1 VRRTKE
7 AAQETR
13 NAILDA
19 AERVFFKR
27 GVSQTTLTH
36 IATEANVTRG
46 AIYWHFTGKSALFQA
61 MHDRAKLPQQEFFHA
76 QNMLSHPEPL
86 KVLHETTIECIK
98 RFAADERGKRVFS
111 ILSLRCEYVGE
122 MADVM
127 TCQREAD
134 DQMHDTIVR
143 VFEKAA
149 AAGQLRRDWTAAM
162 AANACVCVFMGL
174 FTEWLRNC
182 EAFDIVTIGTL
193 TMEGLFSTFHPTA
206 AGANAA
212 ERPPVAAVG

>member
-1 VRRTKE
+1 MRRTKE

-19 AERVFFKR
+19 AERVFFER

-36 IATEANVTRG
+36 IAAEANVTRG

-76 QNMLSHPEPL
+76 QNLLSQRDPL
-86 KVLHETTIECIK
+86 NVLHETLIECIK
-98 RFAADERGKRVFS
+98 RFSADERGKRVFS
-111 ILSLRCEYVGE
+111 ILALRCEYVGE

-127 TCQREAD
+127 TCRREAN
-134 DQMHDTIVR
+134 DQMHETIVR
-143 VFEKAA
+143 VFDKAA
-149 AAGQLRRDWTAAM
+149 AAGDLRSDWTAPA

-174 FTEWLRNC
+174 FTEWLRNG
-182 EAFDIVTIGTL
+182 EAFDIVKIGTL
-193 TMEGLFSTFHPTA
+193 ALEGLFSTFQPSV
-206 AGANAA
+206 AGVNASA
-212 ERPPVAAVG
+212 RAPMAVAR